1 MLSSHA
7 TINTAK
13 DSFKVT
19 LHLESSVK
27 MQVIQ
32 LVLEDLFT
40 LFGKVVALLEWE
52 LDGSDRHS

>member
-40 LFGKVVALLEWE
+40 LFGKVVA
-52 LDGSDRHS
+52 